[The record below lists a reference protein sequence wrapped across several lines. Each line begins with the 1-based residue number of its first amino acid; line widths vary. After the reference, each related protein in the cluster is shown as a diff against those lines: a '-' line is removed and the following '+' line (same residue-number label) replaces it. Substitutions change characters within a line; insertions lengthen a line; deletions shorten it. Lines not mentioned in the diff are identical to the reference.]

1 MAADTVAD
9 TLESIYTKTGVPT
22 QLRQLAIPQDDLINI
37 AKETVKNFNF
47 NADVRSADDQIQS
60 SLKLLEAAW

>member
-1 MAADTVAD
+1 LD
-9 TLESIYTKTGVPT
+9 
-22 QLRQLAIPQDDLINI
+22 IPQDDLINI

-47 NADVRSADDQIQS
+47 NAGARSADDQIQD